1 MVILPIGVHGQ
12 AAVGHVE
19 MVAERELELVQIL
32 HLIWGKTARELMM
45 KLKYAI
51 VEHVQVLP

>member
-19 MVAERELELVQIL
+19 MVAERELELVQIP